1 MKKAYIC
8 PRTTVVG
15 TLRHDL
21 LDHVSYDVSDDDT
34 LGNEHGEYEDTDD
47 ETLDIMSNSRE
58 SSDDEGE
65 WGDLW

>member
-8 PRTTVVG
+8 PRTMVAG

-21 LDHVSYDVSDDDT
+21 LVVSYDVSDDDE

>member
-8 PRTTVVG
+8 PRTMVVG

-21 LDHVSYDVSDDDT
+21 LVVSYDVDNTDE
-34 LGNEHGEYEDTDD
+34 LGEDSGQYQDTD
-47 ETLDIMSNSRE
+47 EEIEITGKSRE

>member
-21 LDHVSYDVSDDDT
+21 LDHVSYDVDNTDE
-34 LGNEHGEYEDTDD
+34 LGTDHGVYEDTD
-47 ETLDIMSNSRE
+47 EELEIMSDSRE
-58 SSDDEGE
+58 SSDDEGD